1 MAATLQDIAKRARV
15 SKVTVSSV
23 LTGRYV
29 PKRSDAVRRA
39 KRIHR
44 IAAELG
50 YRPNTAAR
58 AISSGRFGAAGLI
71 LSAAK
76 RGYSTLPQELVT
88 GLCAALEAQGMHL
101 SVAMLSDEELIDDAV
116 MPRMLREWCMDG
128 LLVNY
133 NKHTPA
139 GMAELLER
147 LGAPALWLNCKRDH
161 DCVHPDDFNAGR
173 RATQQLI
180 DMGHRRIAYLR
191 FMTRPELAEEAHYS
205 EVDRRDGYMA
215 AMREAGLIA
224 KVVEGDPA
232 AKPDTAWRA
241 ETARRLLTGDER
253 PTALVVYGNM
263 DLMHIM
269 LPAARLGLTVPEDL
283 SVVVF
288 ADAPTMAEKAFT
300 TWLVPQAAMGRE
312 AVALL
317 NRKIEQPAQVLEPQA
332 VAFSLF
338 EGETV
343 APPRR

>member
-1 MAATLQDIAKRARV
+1 MVATLQDIAKRARV
-15 SKVTVSSV
+15 SKVTVSAV
-23 LTGRYV
+23 LTGRYI

-76 RGYSTLPQELVT
+76 RGYSTLPQELVA

-116 MPRMLREWCMDG
+116 MPRMIREWCMDG

-147 LGAPALWLNCKRDH
+147 LGAPVVWLNCKRDR

-173 RATQQLI
+173 LATQQLI
-180 DMGHRRIAYLR
+180 ELGHRRIAYVR
-191 FMTRPELAEEAHYS
+191 FSIRPEMTADAHYS
-205 EVDRRDGYMA
+205 EADRRDGYKA
-215 AMREAGLIA
+215 AMREAGLTA
-224 KVVEGDPA
+224 TVVEADPGT
-232 AKPDTAWRA
+232 KPDKAWRA
-241 ETARRLLTGDER
+241 EVIRQLLTGDQR
-253 PTALVVYGNM
+253 PTALVAYGNL
-263 DLMHIM
+263 DLTQIM
-269 LPAARLGLTVPEDL
+269 LPAARLGLKVPEDL

-288 ADAPTMAEKAFT
+288 SDAPSLAEKPIT

-317 NRKIEQPAQVLEPQA
+317 NRKIEQPAEVLDPQT
-332 VAFSLF
+332 VAFTLF

-343 APPRR
+343 APPRQ